1 MLVLRVLRFYT
12 LTPAFASQAMNV
24 YNPEHLQNANLR
36 TCRTLSTRR
45 TGI

>member
-24 YNPEHLQNANLR
+24 YNPEHLQNANPEN
-36 TCRTLSTRR
+36 LSNPEHP
-45 TGI
+45 